1 MQLKWFEDFVALAAT
16 RSFSRAAELR
26 NVTPPALMRC
36 LARCA
41 SLIAPGT
48 TEDKRSPLKLEDSGS
63 TVSKLDVD
71 MPKFLSEESLK
82 YKRIVDFAKIT
93 E

>member
-1 MQLKWFEDFVALAAT
+1 
-16 RSFSRAAELR
+16 
-26 NVTPPALMRC
+26 MRC

-48 TEDKRSPLKLEDSGS
+48 TEDKRSPLKREDSGS

-71 MPKFLSEESLK
+71 MQKFLSQESLK
-82 YKRIVDFAKIT
+82 PDFPFAAT
-93 E
+93 PNGNH